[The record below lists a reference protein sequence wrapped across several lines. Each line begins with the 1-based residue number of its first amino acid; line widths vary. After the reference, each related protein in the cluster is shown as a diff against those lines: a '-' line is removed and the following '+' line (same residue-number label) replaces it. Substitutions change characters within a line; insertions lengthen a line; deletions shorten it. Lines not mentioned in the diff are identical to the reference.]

1 MGKRKL
7 TSGWYYS
14 RRAAQVVGVVAKP
27 YGLGTLYSKLPRS
40 NSEVSFM
47 TVFQQ
52 SFVSLK
58 R

>member
-1 MGKRKL
+1 MGKRKR
-7 TSGWYYS
+7 TSRWYYS
-14 RRAAQVVGVVAKP
+14 RRATQVVGIVAKP
-27 YGLGTLYSKLPRS
+27 YGLGTVYFKMPRS